1 MEPINSDTPNKP
13 KRLWRNILIALLKTI
28 AYLLVVSCSM
38 VGGLGLIATCM
49 PETSMASWA
58 IGLLTLSF
66 ALVWSFGGVHI
77 IGSEKLGM
85 ASIGYL
91 SFFFLVAI
99 VEEVVFRG
107 YLLQMITDHFNYK
120 IGIAIS
126 GIGFAIIH
134 LENDYFTWI
143 AFCNL
148 ALGGIL
154 MSLLYLKYRSLY
166 APIAFHWAW
175 NYFQGNILGFDVS
188 GNSVLGLLD
197 IEVGA
202 PNWLSGGN
210 FGLEGSVIT
219 CILLFVSI
227 LYIWNT
233 SKTQLAA

>member
-1 MEPINSDTPNKP
+1 
-13 KRLWRNILIALLKTI
+13 
-28 AYLLVVSCSM
+28 
-38 VGGLGLIATCM
+38 
-49 PETSMASWA
+49 
-58 IGLLTLSF
+58 
-66 ALVWSFGGVHI
+66 
-77 IGSEKLGM
+77 
-85 ASIGYL
+85 
-91 SFFFLVAI
+91 
-99 VEEVVFRG
+99 
-107 YLLQMITDHFNYK
+107 
-120 IGIAIS
+120 
-126 GIGFAIIH
+126 
-134 LENDYFTWI
+134 
-143 AFCNL
+143 
-148 ALGGIL
+148 